1 VERATQ
7 TPVRTPTR
15 DTDKSRRKTQ
25 DELVAMVVGADP
37 PPASTRKGR
46 DSTDGLS
53 SLGTSVGKALALLD
67 ALGAGGLSLGV
78 SELARRVD
86 LPKSTAFRLLSCL
99 EEGGYVVRRAREYS
113 LGRRLFELGNQI
125 AYCQPSGLRDIALP
139 FLSDL
144 YERTHQTVHLA
155 ILDGVDVLYL
165 EKLFGHQSTKSPS
178 HVGRRVPATC
188 CGLGKAILAFSS
200 PAVVDEVI
208 AHGLPPR
215 TRYTISINQLFLQ
228 ELAQIREQGVAFDR
242 EEVALG
248 LTCVAAPIL
257 HGDRAI
263 AAISVTGSTTRFDPT
278 SIVPAIRQVAAEISD
293 RVHY

>member
-1 VERATQ
+1 
-7 TPVRTPTR
+7 
-15 DTDKSRRKTQ
+15 
-25 DELVAMVVGADP
+25 VVGADSP
-37 PPASTRKGR
+37 LPSAANQRERPDALG
-46 DSTDGLS
+46 

-99 EEGGYVVRRAREYS
+99 EDGGYVVRRAREYS

-178 HVGRRVPATC
+178 HVGRRVPAAC
-188 CGLGKAILAFSS
+188 CGLGKAMLAFSS
-200 PAVVDEVI
+200 PAVVDQVV
-208 AHGLPPR
+208 AHGLRPR
-215 TRYTISINQLFLQ
+215 TRYTISVTQLFLE
-228 ELAQIREQGVAFDR
+228 ELELIRQQGVAFDR

-257 HGDRAI
+257 HGGRAI

-278 SIVPAIRQVAAEISD
+278 SIVPAVRQVAAEISE
-293 RVHY
+293 RVHA